1 LKFSPRKRAMT
12 KKSDNKNNISY
23 FIKHQLQHLRTNR
36 NLSEEQAAVKTGVS
50 LKEYI
55 AIEQSSKRITS
66 EILAQLALAFDIEV
80 RELLPSVLDLKKTHT
95 EK

>member
-1 LKFSPRKRAMT
+1 MAEKSNN
-12 KKSDNKNNISY
+12 KKNISC
-23 FIKHQLQHLRTNR
+23 FIKHQLQHLRINR
-36 NLSEEQAAVKTGVS
+36 NLSEEQAAAKTGVS

-55 AIEQSSKRITS
+55 AIEQSSKRITT

-80 RELLPSVLDLKKTHT
+80 RELLPSALDLKKTRT